1 MMPAGDKS
9 ADVLGADLLSLIG
22 SAPVGRMVSLSAGAI
37 TRDQLEQLLA
47 DANAAAN
54 AAVQQG

>member
-1 MMPAGDKS
+1 MMPEGDKA

-22 SAPVGRMVSLSAGAI
+22 SAPVGRMVSLSSGTI

-47 DANAAAN
+47 DANA
-54 AAVQQG
+54 VQ